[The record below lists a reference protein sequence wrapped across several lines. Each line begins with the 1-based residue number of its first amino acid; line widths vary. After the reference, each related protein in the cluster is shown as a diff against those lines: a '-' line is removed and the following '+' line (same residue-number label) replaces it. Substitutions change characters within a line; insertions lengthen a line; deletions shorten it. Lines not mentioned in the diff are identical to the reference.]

1 VIPQDIREQLDHV
14 KALLDRGRQAIKE
27 ANDRQAQWERER
39 YARRR
44 TTNASPPTLEPP
56 PADLVDGGDDEDGY
70 LDAVV
75 MSDYFEN
82 TNTEE

>member
-1 VIPQDIREQLDHV
+1 MRTIRQELDALTAKLD
-14 KALLDRGRQAIKE
+14 KAGQAIKE
-27 ANDRQAQWERER
+27 ANDRQEAWRR
-39 YARRR
+39 SLHTRRR
-44 TTNASPPTLEPP
+44 TTKASLPTLEPP

-82 TNTEE
+82 NTEE